1 MRNHYTTLG
10 LETATHSD
18 KEIKL
23 AYKQLMLIHH
33 PDKTNNKQLIDKGM
47 QIIEAYNVLS
57 DPVLR
62 EQYDAKLLLSIK
74 KNSNLV
80 NRHFDVIDRTC
91 AK

>member
-33 PDKTNNKQLIDKGM
+33 PDKTNNK
-47 QIIEAYNVLS
+47 
-57 DPVLR
+57 
-62 EQYDAKLLLSIK
+62 
-74 KNSNLV
+74 
-80 NRHFDVIDRTC
+80 
-91 AK
+91 